1 MSDIIKV
8 MIKFHSKIFIDG
20 GDPEETAKAKKLLGY
35 IDGQTT
41 NPSLV
46 TKNPAIKKYI
56 ESGKKFKKDELLQEY
71 KKIVQ
76 EVAKV
81 TKGPCSI
88 EVYAN
93 ENSSSE
99 DLLIQAAEMFTWI
112 PNAYIKF
119 PIIQSGLEAAGKAV
133 AEGIR
138 VNMTLCFSQEQ
149 AAAVYSAT
157 KLNNSKPLPGYYEEK
172 SPVFVSPFV
181 GRLDDRGQNGMD
193 VVVNI
198 LEMYRSFGD
207 CHVHVLTASVR
218 NLDHLLFALKLKSDA
233 ITLPFKVFEEWAGK
247 NFPLPDD
254 KFIYDPNIGKETPL
268 DEIPYKELSLDLDV
282 EEYDIHHELTDKGL
296 TKFAEDWESLFI

>member
-1 MSDIIKV
+1 MPIILP
-8 MIKFHSKIFIDG
+8 SKIFIDG
-20 GDPEETAKAKKLLGY
+20 GNPVETAEAVKLLGY

-46 TKNPAIKKYI
+46 AKNPEI
-56 ESGKKFKKDELLQEY
+56 EKFIASGKRFQKDELLKEY

-76 EVAKV
+76 SVAKV

-93 ENSSSE
+93 ENSTSE

-119 PIIQSGLEAAGKAV
+119 PIIKAGLEAAGKAV

-157 KLNNSKPLPGYYEEK
+157 RLNKSGPLPGYYEEK
-172 SPVFVSPFV
+172 SPVFISPFV
-181 GRLDDRGQNGMD
+181 GRLDDIGQNGME

-198 LEMYRSFGD
+198 LEMYKREGD
-207 CHVHVLTASVR
+207 QHVEVLTASVR
-218 NLDHLLFALKLKSDA
+218 NIEHLLYALHLKSPA
-233 ITLPFKVFEEWAGK
+233 ITVPFKVFKEWADLGFK
-247 NFPLPDD
+247 LPADD
-254 KFIYDPNIGKETPL
+254 FIYDPDLGRETPL
-268 DEIPYKELSLDLDV
+268 EEITYREISLDYDFS
-282 EEYDIHHELTDKGL
+282 EYNISHDLTEKGL
-296 TKFAEDWESLFI
+296 TKFASDWDGLIR